1 MEPMKTVTMAG
12 KTYEITDAQ
21 ARQELD
27 QIADGTEIIGTVR
40 SLTGLQD
47 GRATSANLPVKGTN
61 SLQYLLATSSMT
73 VGKPPT
79 GDGKILHM
87 EWDNTGG
94 YTSQLAIKS
103 TSNMT
108 AANAIAVRGMS
119 SGTWGPW
126 YTLLNLLYPVG
137 SVYISNT
144 NVNPGSVLGGTWS
157 LIHKR
162 FAEASIVNEAVTWNT
177 TNTSSQAS
185 AFVLRGETITFRLQ
199 FQNAVDL
206 SDTTVELGTINMAK
220 IGLSGKYSQQFL
232 FTNDGGGGVAIV
244 VISDTGAISSIEAI
258 GKSTGTMPS
267 GQNGQITG
275 TFMFAQN
282 AMLDSFCD
290 EFHFKRTA

>member
-12 KTYEITDAQ
+12 TTYEITDAQ

-27 QIADGTEIIGTVR
+27 QIADGAEIIGTVR

-61 SLQYLLATSSMT
+61 TLQYLLATASMT
-73 VGKPPT
+73 VGKPPI
-79 GDGKILHM
+79 GDSKILHM

-94 YTSQLAIKS
+94 YSCQLAIKS
-103 TSNMT
+103 NSNMN

-126 YTLLNLLYPVG
+126 NTLLDLLYPVG

-144 NVNPGSVLGGTWS
+144 NANPGSVLGGTWS

-162 FAEASIVNEAVTWNT
+162 YAYAIVNDAVTWNA

-185 AFVLRGETITFRLQ
+185 AFILNGETITFRLN

-206 SDTTVELGTINMAK
+206 ADTTIEIGTINLAK
-220 IGLSGKYSQQFL
+220 IGLTGKYSQQFL
-232 FTNDGGGGVAIV
+232 YTNDGGGGVAIV
-244 VISDTGAISSIEAI
+244 IISDTGAISSIEAI
-258 GKSTGTMPS
+258 GKSTGTLPA

-275 TFMFAQN
+275 TLMFAQG
-282 AMLDSFCD
+282 AMLDNFCD
-290 EFHFKRTA
+290 EFHFQRTA

>member
-1 MEPMKTVTMAG
+1 MEPMKTVTMDG
-12 KTYEITDAQ
+12 TTYEIVDEQ

-27 QIADGTEIIGTVR
+27 QIANGTEIIGTVR

-47 GRATSANLPVKGTN
+47 GRATSANLPVQGTN
-61 SLQYLLATSSMT
+61 SLQYLLVTSSMT

-79 GDGKILHM
+79 GDGQILHM

-94 YTSQLAIKS
+94 WSSQLAIRHGS
-103 TSNMT
+103 TMNAS
-108 AANAIAVRGMS
+108 NAIAVRGMS
-119 SGTWGPW
+119 NGTWGEW
-126 YTLLNLLYPVG
+126 NTLLDLLYPVG

-144 NVNPGSVLGGTWS
+144 NTNPGSVLGGTWS

-162 FAEASIVNEAVTWNT
+162 YAYAVVNDAVTWNA

-185 AFVLRGETITFRLQ
+185 VFILNGETITFRLT

-206 SDTTVELGTINMAK
+206 GDTTIELGAINLAK

-232 FTNDGGGGVAIV
+232 YTNDGGGGVAIV
-244 VISDTGAISSIEAI
+244 VISDTGAISSIEAV
-258 GKSTGTMPS
+258 GKSTGTMPA

-282 AMLDSFCD
+282 AMLDNFCD
-290 EFHFKRTA
+290 EFHFQRTA